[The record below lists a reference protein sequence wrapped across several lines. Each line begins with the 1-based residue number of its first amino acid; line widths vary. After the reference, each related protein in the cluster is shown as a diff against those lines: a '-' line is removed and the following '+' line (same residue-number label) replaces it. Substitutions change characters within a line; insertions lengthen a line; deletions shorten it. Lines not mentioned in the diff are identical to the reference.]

1 VIQHRKVEAEHEKT
15 LPTVM
20 SSVSGQGNKVLQGY
34 RKEPTIE
41 FQSQFKQKKDN
52 PIFQALSNK
61 IDAID
66 REISLIGGS

>member
-1 VIQHRKVEAEHEKT
+1 
-15 LPTVM
+15 M

>member
-1 VIQHRKVEAEHEKT
+1 
-15 LPTVM
+15 M

-34 RKEPTIE
+34 RKEPAIE